1 MHDVVIR
8 GGRVVDGTGA
18 RAGGRR
24 APSRG
29 PHRRGGQ
36 GSGPGRQRVIDADGA
51 VVTPGFV
58 DIHSHYDAQVT
69 WDPWLSPSGH
79 HGVTTVV
86 MGNCGVGFAPARPDK
101 RDWLIGLM
109 EGVEDIPGAAMT
121 EGIQWDWETF
131 PEFLDAIERRP
142 HAIDFGTQ
150 VPHGAV
156 RGYVM
161 GQRGAD
167 NEVATEADVAAM
179 AAIVEEGLRA
189 GALGFS
195 TSRTILHR
203 SIDGVPVPGTFADRR
218 ELFGIGRALKRAGHG
233 VFQMAVEHH
242 DALKELP
249 WMRDLAAEIDRPI
262 SFNLQQVDQA
272 PELWRAVLAALDE
285 AAADGLPL
293 FAQVPGRPIG
303 VLMCW
308 QGTAHPFLGYPTWH
322 RLAGL
327 PVAERAAALAS
338 PAVRAQMLSETPMDL
353 GDFGNFVTRSF
364 HKMFPLGTCNYEPRP
379 DESVAAV
386 AAQRG
391 ERPEAVVYDLLNAQG
406 GEAIVYFPLFNY
418 THQDF
423 EVVRALHA
431 HPRTRMGLAD
441 GGAHCGAV
449 CDGGMPTYML
459 THWTRD
465 RVRGPRLPL
474 EFVVHRQTRQTAAL
488 YGLGDRGVLAPGY
501 RADVNVIDLDRL
513 HLDPPRMVYDLPAA
527 GRRLLQDA
535 RGYLHTLCAGQV
547 IASGDAP
554 TGALPGRL
562 VRGPQ
567 ASPA

>member
-1 MHDVVIR
+1 
-8 GGRVVDGTGA
+8 
-18 RAGGRR
+18 
-24 APSRG
+24 
-29 PHRRGGQ
+29 
-36 GSGPGRQRVIDADGA
+36 
-51 VVTPGFV
+51 
-58 DIHSHYDAQVT
+58 HYDAQVT

-86 MGNCGVGFAPARPDK
+86 MGNCGVGFAPARPD
-101 RDWLIGLM
+101 RREWLIGLM
-109 EGVEDIPGAAMT
+109 EGVEDIPGAALT
-121 EGIQWDWETF
+121 EGIQWGWETF
-131 PEFLDAIERRP
+131 PEYLDAIDASP

-167 NEVATEADVAAM
+167 NEVATEDDVQAM

-242 DALKELP
+242 DALREVP
-249 WMRDLAAEIDRPI
+249 WMRDLAAEIGRPL
-262 SFNLQQVDQA
+262 SFNLQQVDHA
-272 PELWRAVLAALDE
+272 PDLWRDVLGALDQ

-293 FAQVPGRPIG
+293 YAQVPGRPIG
-303 VLMCW
+303 ILMCW
-308 QGTAHPFLGYPTWH
+308 LGTAHPFLGYPTWQ

-327 PVAERAAALAS
+327 PPAERLRRLAD
-338 PAVRAQMLSETPMDL
+338 PAVRAQMLSETPGPL
-353 GDFGNFVTRSF
+353 GEFGDFVTRSF
-364 HKMFPLGTCNYEPRP
+364 HKMFPLGVCHYEPRP

-386 AAQRG
+386 AARTGQ
-391 ERPEAVVYDLLNAQG
+391 RPEAVVYDLLNAQG
-406 GEAIVYFPLFNY
+406 GEAMVYFPLFNY

-441 GGAHCGAV
+441 GGAHCGAI

-465 RVRGPRLPL
+465 RTRGPRLPL
-474 EFVVHRQTRQTAAL
+474 EYVVHRQTQQTADL
-488 YGLGDRGVLAPGY
+488 YGLRDRGVLAPGY
-501 RADVNVIDLDRL
+501 RADVNIIDYEGLRL
-513 HLDPPRMVYDLPAA
+513 APPRMVYDLPAQ

-535 RGYLHTLCAGQV
+535 TGYLHTLCRGQV
-547 IASGDAP
+547 IATDGAP
-554 TGALPGRL
+554 AGPLPGRL

-567 ASPA
+567 AGPA